1 MFEMKH
7 VKQIVKVILAL
18 VVVLFLLGTFTIVDS
33 GTRGLKFTMG
43 ELDDNELNEG
53 VAFKIPF
60 VQTIRTLSIQ
70 PQVLNTKILVDDN
83 GAITSDNQTVGADI
97 TVFYRYQAGKLAY
110 MYREYGTR
118 QIEEII
124 RKATLESLKQVL
136 GAYTI
141 FNVAIKQNEI
151 SAEFKKALTAT
162 LTAYP
167 VELTEAKITN
177 YDWSDAF
184 DKQIEETME
193 RAQQV
198 KRTEQELLVTA
209 NTAEKQVKEA
219 ESSKRATIL
228 AAEAAF
234 EKSKLLAKAKE
245 AEGEGIKA
253 FNQAISSNL
262 NIQIRLKELEIEH
275 DRIRKWNGV
284 YVPNNHYGPIPIQ
297 NGVLLGK

>member
-1 MFEMKH
+1 MKH
-7 VKQIVKVILAL
+7 VKMIAKVILAL

-53 VAFKIPF
+53 VAFKVPF

-83 GAITSDNQTVGADI
+83 GAITSDNQTVGADV
-97 TVFYRYQAGKLAY
+97 TVFYRYQTGKLAH

-118 QIEEII
+118 QIEEIV

-151 SAEFKKALTAT
+151 SMEFKKALTAT

-177 YDWSDAF
+177 YDWSDVF

-234 EKSKLLAKAKE
+234 EKAKLLAKAKE

>member
-7 VKQIVKVILAL
+7 VKMIAKVILAL

-53 VAFKIPF
+53 VAFKVPF

-97 TVFYRYQAGKLAY
+97 TVFYRYQTGKLAH

-118 QIEEII
+118 QIEEIV

-151 SAEFKKALTAT
+151 SMEFKKALTAT

-234 EKSKLLAKAKE
+234 EKAKLLAKAKE

>member
-7 VKQIVKVILAL
+7 VKMIAKVILAL

-53 VAFKIPF
+53 VAFKVPF

-97 TVFYRYQAGKLAY
+97 TVFYRYQTGKLAH

-118 QIEEII
+118 QIEEIV

-151 SAEFKKALTAT
+151 SMEFKKALTAT

-177 YDWSDAF
+177 YDWSDVF

-234 EKSKLLAKAKE
+234 EKAKLLAKAKE

>member
-7 VKQIVKVILAL
+7 VKMIAKVILAL

-53 VAFKIPF
+53 VAFKVPF

-97 TVFYRYQAGKLAY
+97 TVFYRYQTGKLAH

-118 QIEEII
+118 QIEEIV

-151 SAEFKKALTAT
+151 SMEFKKALTAT

-177 YDWSDAF
+177 YDWSDVF

-198 KRTEQELLVTA
+198 KRTEQELLITA

-234 EKSKLLAKAKE
+234 EKAKLLAKAKE

>member
-7 VKQIVKVILAL
+7 VKMIAKVILAL

-53 VAFKIPF
+53 VAFKVPF

-97 TVFYRYQAGKLAY
+97 TVFYRYQTGKLAH

-118 QIEEII
+118 QIEEIV

-151 SAEFKKALTAT
+151 SMEFKKALTAT

-177 YDWSDAF
+177 YDWSDVF